1 MAFTLA
7 SLAIS
12 LIINELGTLK
22 NGLRLMVTSESNQ
35 NHSLRKETAG
45 AFTGFGLKNCSE
57 KARSFTSKR
66 MLTAFA
72 LSLYM
77 SATTILGERP

>member
-1 MAFTLA
+1 MAFTLG

-12 LIINELGTLK
+12 RIINELGTLK
-22 NGLRLMVTSESNQ
+22 NGLRLMGTDESNQ
-35 NHSLRKETAG
+35 NHSLRKGTAV

-57 KARSFTSKR
+57 KVRSFISKR

-72 LSLYM
+72 PSPYM